1 MNILILVSSLH
12 YGGAE
17 KQAVLDANMLVNAG
31 NVYFGFFKD
40 GDLHELLHERVR
52 PVKFEKQ
59 GYLRTAGKLAKFI
72 SDKNIQLVHN
82 HLYAPMLISA
92 LASIKTGVPV
102 IWHFHGHHFEVRKL
116 PLNVLSKLPT
126 VKHAIFVCAALARYF
141 EENYSFPKKKIEVV
155 YNSSQCRRLPELKPK
170 DSTFRIGFVG
180 RLVKL
185 KRVEY
190 LIAVAAHLKKEG
202 ITDFEVLLAGDG
214 PEREALETLAKE
226 KGVAREV
233 KFLGFRSDIENLYNQ
248 FNLFVLPSEEEA
260 LSLALIDAGRVALP
274 SLAFDVGGNKEIIKE
289 GETGYIVSDLED
301 LKEKVS
307 RLYRDEQL
315 RKKLGEQAEGHT
327 RIFSEE
333 NHLESLL
340 NIYKKYVSRR
350 GVLEETTP
358 AAHEQNKET
367 AH

>member
-40 GDLHELLHERVR
+40 GDLRELLHERVR

-82 HLYAPMLISA
+82 HLYAPMIISA
-92 LASIKTGVPV
+92 LASIKAGVPV

-116 PLNVLSKLPT
+116 PLNLLSKLPT

-170 DSTFRIGFVG
+170 DSTFRIGFIG

-214 PEREALETLAKE
+214 PERETLEALAKE
-226 KGVAREV
+226 RGVAREV
-233 KFLGFRSDIENLYNQ
+233 KFLGFRSDIESLYNQ
-248 FNLFVLPSEEEA
+248 FDLFVLPSEEEA

-274 SLAFDVGGNKEIIKE
+274 SLAFDVGGNKEIIKK
-289 GETGYIVSDLED
+289 GETGYIVSDLEE

-307 RLYRDEQL
+307 RLCRDEQL
-315 RKKLGEQAEGHT
+315 RKKLGKQAEEHT

-340 NIYKKYVSRR
+340 NLYKKY
-350 GVLEETTP
+350 
-358 AAHEQNKET
+358 A
-367 AH
+367 